1 MTARLRALLCA
12 LALFALPAAS
22 NGLVPGHEV
31 DIQFGP
37 GGAGPDRDHTSWTV
51 AVQRLDDPKAAY
63 YWAVMLYFQ
72 HAPKDAGA
80 YAGLQPNGNRI
91 GGGTGPL
98 ALFSVFGPDTTRVS
112 GECESGADEG
122 EGQSCRM
129 PYKWSVGRTYRFDVS
144 LVSRDARNATW
155 VGTVTDTLAR
165 TKATIA
171 QWKIPVAWGM
181 LSTTTV
187 VFAEY
192 YDEVDSCDSQPYA
205 IALFGAPVAYDGGAP
220 FPPEPANTPDL
231 PSKCNAH
238 VRVIRSGSGYL
249 LTTGVPR

>member
-1 MTARLRALLCA
+1 MGLT
-12 LALFALPAAS
+12 AAS
-22 NGLVPGHEV
+22 NGFVPGHEV

-37 GGAGPDRDHTSWTV
+37 GGAGPDRDHASWTV
-51 AVQRLDDPKAAY
+51 AVQRLDDSKAAY

-98 ALFSVFGPDTTRVS
+98 ALFNVFGPNTARVS
-112 GECESGADEG
+112 GECESGADGG

-129 PYKWSVGRTYRFDVS
+129 PYAWTVGRTYRFDVA
-144 LVSRDARNATW
+144 LVSRDARDETW
-155 VGTVTDTLAR
+155 GGTVTDTLAHTR
-165 TKATIA
+165 TPIA
-171 QWKIPVAWGM
+171 QWKVPVSWGM
-181 LSTTTV
+181 LNTTSV

-192 YDEVDSCDSQPYA
+192 YDDVDSCDSQPYA
-205 IALFGAPVAYDGGAP
+205 RALMSAPVLSVGGAP
-220 FPPEPANTPDL
+220 FPAEAAGAPDL

-238 VRVIRSGSGYL
+238 VRVIRTGSGYL
-249 LTTGVPR
+249 IDTGVAR